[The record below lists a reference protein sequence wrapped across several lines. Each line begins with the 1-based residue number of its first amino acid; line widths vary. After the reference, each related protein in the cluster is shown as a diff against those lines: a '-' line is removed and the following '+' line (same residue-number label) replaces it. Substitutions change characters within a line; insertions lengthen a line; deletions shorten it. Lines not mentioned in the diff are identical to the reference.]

1 MGVNELWSILE
12 PVRESVPLHS
22 LSGKTL
28 AVDLS
33 LWVCEAQAVRGMMG
47 KVTKPHLRNLFFRVS
62 CLTLMGIK
70 LIFVMEGEAP
80 KLKADTMSKRNA
92 VKYGTS
98 GKATTR
104 PGKTGRSHFKF
115 LLKECAELLDCLGV
129 PWVTAAGEAEA
140 MCAYLN
146 VHGYVDGCI
155 TNDGDVFLYGGQTV
169 YRNFNTNTKDPQLDC
184 YRVSRIKSEL
194 GLERETLV
202 GLAILLGCDYLP
214 KGIPGVGKEQSMK
227 LIETLKGETLLQRF
241 KQWTDEFQDFK
252 TSEKAAEKVTHCQ
265 VCHHP
270 GSAKDHGRNGCKLCN
285 SKQFCEPQDYDYC
298 CPCDWHLAEGERQT
312 NAAEISVKRKARV
325 CEGFP
330 FNEVIREFLISKD
343 KPIKNI
349 RWRKPNLF
357 LMQNLA
363 WDKMEW
369 PKPYTCE
376 RVLIMMTYTEMKNKK
391 LAKES
396 TTQIKPVRIF
406 KSRVRNGVPCFEVI
420 WHKPEHYTFKDDHPA
435 DAQNTVNTIEEESL
449 FQAAYP
455 EIVDLYLKEK
465 AKTEENKQKNKK
477 RKPKAQKS
485 ANTDDVADLL
495 AQMTIQ
501 PSIKETSELGTNAEG
516 EQHLNDSEEQEDDLR
531 TFHCLSVL
539 HNSSITITS
548 KETLCDNPTIVTE
561 AKKTEN
567 KETAHSLSPVSS
579 NKQHSLTTSSPA
591 LIEELQ
597 LSGID
602 WGATSFGT
610 ASKEQHSLTA
620 SSPSALIE
628 ELQLSGIDWG
638 ATSFGT
644 SPSAP
649 VHKTLSATSKQGD
662 SLTPL
667 QSSKDNECTKSLVHS
682 TEKGEELTF
691 CSGTMDHNSLCIDL
705 KEHSSN
711 PAANLPYSQFSLR
724 DRILLKNFNHSST
737 SQHRNNDVVSVSLKP
752 LKYLTPVEQKN
763 ECPAVEKAPLS
774 KPSVVE
780 SQNFKG
786 QKSVKEKLTG
796 QKSCSKQVEKHASVK
811 TSTHLVKHE
820 GGEKKQHQKV
830 FQSKTVENQHH
841 VKSTNQSKISSL
853 PLSHKCDVPVN
864 HTLVVAKNI
873 KKSVIKKSVC
883 HNLCSSSE
891 DSDAEN
897 TSSIVQKHQAQSKTK
912 QRCVSSS
919 DEKIKTTKMASKLC
933 AKKAFSHIEAPLSS
947 KRYLGQIANSQT
959 QKNEKLLTTNAKPS
973 VEIEKEKQRFPSGVN
988 HCGIA
993 NCSQSPVHS
1002 SESRDSEGDDSIIS
1016 LDSPLPLS
1024 ERIKLRFQN

>member
-12 PVRESVPLHS
+12 PVRESVPLRS

-33 LWVCEAQAVRGMMG
+33 LWVCEAQAVKGMMG

-62 CLTLMGIK
+62 SLTLMGIK

-80 KLKADTMSKRNA
+80 KLKAGTMSKRNEM
-92 VKYGTS
+92 KYGTS
-98 GKATTR
+98 GKPSTR

-115 LLKECAELLDCLGV
+115 VLKECSEVLDCLGV

-146 VHGYVDGCI
+146 AHGYVDGCI

-169 YRNFNTNTKDPQLDC
+169 YRNFTINMKDPQLDC

-241 KQWTDEFQDFK
+241 KQWKDEFQDFK

-270 GSAKDHGRNGCKLCN
+270 GSAKDHGSNGCKLCN

-298 CPCDWHLAEGERQT
+298 CPCAWHLAERERQT
-312 NAAEISVKRKARV
+312 NAVEITVKRKARI

-343 KPIKNI
+343 KPIKSV

-363 WDKMEW
+363 WNKMEW

-376 RVLIMMTYTEMKNKK
+376 RVLILMTYMEMMNKK
-391 LAKES
+391 SVKES
-396 TTQIKPVRIF
+396 TAQIKPVRIF

-465 AKTEENKQKNKK
+465 AESEENKHKNKK

-485 ANTDDVADLL
+485 ASTDDVADLL

-501 PSIKETSELGTNAEG
+501 PSIKEASELGTNAEG
-516 EQHLNDSEEQEDDLR
+516 ERHLNDSEEQECDLR
-531 TFHCLSVL
+531 TFHCLSVP
-539 HNSSITITS
+539 HNSSIPIAL
-548 KETLCDNPTIVTE
+548 KETLCNNPTIINE
-561 AKKTEN
+561 PKKTKN
-567 KETAHSLSPVSS
+567 KEDAHSLSS
-579 NKQHSLTTSSPA
+579 NKQHSLTASSLSA
-591 LIEELQ
+591 VIEELQ
-597 LSGID
+597 LSSID
-602 WGATSFGT
+602 WGTTSFG
-610 ASKEQHSLTA
+610 A
-620 SSPSALIE
+620 
-628 ELQLSGIDWG
+628 
-638 ATSFGT
+638 

-649 VHKTLSATSKQGD
+649 VYKTLSATSRQDD
-662 SLTPL
+662 SLTHL
-667 QSSKDNECTKSLVHS
+667 QSSKDNECTTSLVHS
-682 TEKGEELTF
+682 TEKREELAF
-691 CSGTMDHNSLCIDL
+691 CSGTMEHNSLCIDL

-711 PAANLPYSQFSLR
+711 SAANLPYSQFSLR
-724 DRILLKNFNHSST
+724 DRILLKNFNQSST
-737 SQHRNNDVVSVSLKP
+737 SHHQNNDVASVSLKP

-763 ECPAVEKAPLS
+763 EYPAVEKSPFS

-780 SQNFKG
+780 SQNAKG
-786 QKSVKEKLTG
+786 LKSVKEKLTD
-796 QKSCSKQVEKHASVK
+796 QKSCYKQVEKLASVK
-811 TSTHLVKHE
+811 TSTHLEKHE

-830 FQSKTVENQHH
+830 FQSKSVENQRH
-841 VKSTNQSKISSL
+841 VKSSNQSKISSL
-853 PLSHKCDVPVN
+853 PLSHKSDVPVN
-864 HTLVVAKNI
+864 HTLVVAKTI
-873 KKSVIKKSVC
+873 KKSVVKKSVC

-897 TSSIVQKHQAQSKTK
+897 TRSIVQKHQARSKTK

-919 DEKIKTTKMASKLC
+919 DEKIKTTKLASKPC
-933 AKKAFSHIEAPLSS
+933 GKKAFSHIEAPPSP
-947 KRYLGQIANSQT
+947 KRYLGQSANSQI
-959 QKNEKLLTTNAKPS
+959 QKNEKLPTTNAKPS
-973 VEIEKEKQRFPSGVN
+973 VEIEKEKERFN
-988 HCGIA
+988 HCGIGS
-993 NCSQSPVHS
+993 CSQSPVHS
-1002 SESRDSEGDDSIIS
+1002 SEARDSAEDDSIIL

>member
-169 YRNFNTNTKDPQLDC
+169 YRNFNTNTK
-184 YRVSRIKSEL
+184 
-194 GLERETLV
+194 
-202 GLAILLGCDYLP
+202 
-214 KGIPGVGKEQSMK
+214 
-227 LIETLKGETLLQRF
+227 
-241 KQWTDEFQDFK
+241 
-252 TSEKAAEKVTHCQ
+252 
-265 VCHHP
+265 
-270 GSAKDHGRNGCKLCN
+270 
-285 SKQFCEPQDYDYC
+285 
-298 CPCDWHLAEGERQT
+298 
-312 NAAEISVKRKARV
+312 
-325 CEGFP
+325 
-330 FNEVIREFLISKD
+330 
-343 KPIKNI
+343 
-349 RWRKPNLF
+349 
-357 LMQNLA
+357 NLA

-420 WHKPEHYTFKDDHPA
+420 WHKPD
-435 DAQNTVNTIEEESL
+435 
-449 FQAAYP
+449 
-455 EIVDLYLKEK
+455 
-465 AKTEENKQKNKK
+465 KK

>member
-12 PVRESVPLHS
+12 PVRESVPLRS

-33 LWVCEAQAVRGMMG
+33 LWVCEAQAVKGMMG

-62 CLTLMGIK
+62 SLTLMGIK

-80 KLKADTMSKRNA
+80 KLKAGTMSKRNEM
-92 VKYGTS
+92 KYGTS
-98 GKATTR
+98 GKPSTR

-115 LLKECAELLDCLGV
+115 VLKECSEVLDCLGV

-146 VHGYVDGCI
+146 AHGYVDGCI

-169 YRNFNTNTKDPQLDC
+169 YRNFTINMKDPQLDC

-241 KQWTDEFQDFK
+241 KQWKDEFQDFK

-270 GSAKDHGRNGCKLCN
+270 GSAKDHGSNGCKLCN

-298 CPCDWHLAEGERQT
+298 CPCAWHLAERERQT
-312 NAAEISVKRKARV
+312 NAVEITVKRKARI

-343 KPIKNI
+343 KPIKSV

-363 WDKMEW
+363 WNKMEW

-376 RVLIMMTYTEMKNKK
+376 RVLILMTYMEMMNKK
-391 LAKES
+391 SVKES
-396 TTQIKPVRIF
+396 TAQIKPVRIF

-465 AKTEENKQKNKK
+465 AESEENKHKNKK

-485 ANTDDVADLL
+485 ASTDDVADLL

-501 PSIKETSELGTNAEG
+501 PSIKEASEL
-516 EQHLNDSEEQEDDLR
+516 
-531 TFHCLSVL
+531 
-539 HNSSITITS
+539 
-548 KETLCDNPTIVTE
+548 
-561 AKKTEN
+561 
-567 KETAHSLSPVSS
+567 
-579 NKQHSLTTSSPA
+579 
-591 LIEELQ
+591 
-597 LSGID
+597 
-602 WGATSFGT
+602 
-610 ASKEQHSLTA
+610 
-620 SSPSALIE
+620 
-628 ELQLSGIDWG
+628 
-638 ATSFGT
+638 
-644 SPSAP
+644 
-649 VHKTLSATSKQGD
+649 
-662 SLTPL
+662 
-667 QSSKDNECTKSLVHS
+667 
-682 TEKGEELTF
+682 
-691 CSGTMDHNSLCIDL
+691 DL

-711 PAANLPYSQFSLR
+711 SAANLPYSQFSLR
-724 DRILLKNFNHSST
+724 DRILLKNFNQSST
-737 SQHRNNDVVSVSLKP
+737 SHHQNNDVASVSLKP

-763 ECPAVEKAPLS
+763 EYPAVEKSPFS

-780 SQNFKG
+780 SQNAKG
-786 QKSVKEKLTG
+786 LKSVKEKLTD
-796 QKSCSKQVEKHASVK
+796 QKSCYKQVEKLASVK
-811 TSTHLVKHE
+811 TSTHLEKHE

-830 FQSKTVENQHH
+830 FQSKSVENQRH
-841 VKSTNQSKISSL
+841 VKSSNQSKISSL
-853 PLSHKCDVPVN
+853 PLSHKSDVPVN
-864 HTLVVAKNI
+864 HTLVVAKTI
-873 KKSVIKKSVC
+873 KKSVVKKSVC

-897 TSSIVQKHQAQSKTK
+897 TRSIVQKHQARSKTK
-912 QRCVSSS
+912 QS
-919 DEKIKTTKMASKLC
+919 
-933 AKKAFSHIEAPLSS
+933 
-947 KRYLGQIANSQT
+947 QI
-959 QKNEKLLTTNAKPS
+959 QKNEKLPTTNAKPS
-973 VEIEKEKQRFPSGVN
+973 VEIEKEKERFN
-988 HCGIA
+988 HCGIGS
-993 NCSQSPVHS
+993 CSQSPVHS
-1002 SESRDSEGDDSIIS
+1002 SEARDSAEDDSIIL

>member
-1 MGVNELWSILE
+1 MGVNELWSTLE
-12 PVRESVPLHS
+12 PVRESVPLYS

-62 CLTLMGIK
+62 SLTLMGIK

-115 LLKECAELLDCLGV
+115 LLKECADLLDCLGV

-169 YRNFNTNTKDPQLDC
+169 YRNFNTNTK
-184 YRVSRIKSEL
+184 
-194 GLERETLV
+194 
-202 GLAILLGCDYLP
+202 
-214 KGIPGVGKEQSMK
+214 
-227 LIETLKGETLLQRF
+227 
-241 KQWTDEFQDFK
+241 
-252 TSEKAAEKVTHCQ
+252 
-265 VCHHP
+265 
-270 GSAKDHGRNGCKLCN
+270 
-285 SKQFCEPQDYDYC
+285 
-298 CPCDWHLAEGERQT
+298 
-312 NAAEISVKRKARV
+312 
-325 CEGFP
+325 
-330 FNEVIREFLISKD
+330 
-343 KPIKNI
+343 
-349 RWRKPNLF
+349 
-357 LMQNLA
+357 NLA

-376 RVLIMMTYTEMKNKK
+376 RVLIMMTYMEMMNKK

-435 DAQNTVNTIEEESL
+435 DAQNTVKTIEEESL

-465 AKTEENKQKNKK
+465 AKTENKHKNKK

-516 EQHLNDSEEQEDDLR
+516 EQHLNDSEKQEDDLR
-531 TFHCLSVL
+531 TFCCLSVL
-539 HNSSITITS
+539 HNSSITITL

-628 ELQLSGIDWG
+628 ELELSGIDWG

-682 TEKGEELTF
+682 TEKGEELAF
-691 CSGTMDHNSLCIDL
+691 CSGTMEHNSVYIDL

-737 SQHRNNDVVSVSLKP
+737 SHHRNNDVVSVSLKP

-780 SQNFKG
+780 SQNAKG

-897 TSSIVQKHQAQSKTK
+897 TSSIVQKHQAQFKTK

-933 AKKAFSHIEAPLSS
+933 AKKAFSHIEAPLLS

-959 QKNEKLLTTNAKPS
+959 RKNEKLLTTNAKPS
-973 VEIEKEKQRFPSGVN
+973 VEIEKRFPLGVN
-988 HCGIA
+988 HCGTA